1 MGEGNVGEQSGPPLG
16 LSQTR
21 GKKRRGGLAKW
32 RRVQKTPEP
41 PGAAEG
47 FGDRRDALALVPGLS
62 GRGFLSL
69 PAPGLWLPPIS
80 FYHGSRSWICHIP
93 QRPKL
98 PSCWAWKSPQGQA
111 GLRAGKTGPPRPPP
125 QSAWSSGRGCQQELE
140 VPYIPHRM
148 GMGGE
153 WGRRESRGSTWKE
166 EVGPEQLSGSFSGQ

>member
-16 LSQTR
+16 LSPTR

-93 QRPKL
+93 QRPRL

-125 QSAWSSGRGCQQELE
+125 PNQPGVLGEGVSRNWRFPTFHIGWEWEGSG
-140 VPYIPHRM
+140 
-148 GMGGE
+148 GGE
-153 WGRRESRGSTWKE
+153 KAEEARGRRKWD
-166 EVGPEQLSGSFSGQ
+166 LSN